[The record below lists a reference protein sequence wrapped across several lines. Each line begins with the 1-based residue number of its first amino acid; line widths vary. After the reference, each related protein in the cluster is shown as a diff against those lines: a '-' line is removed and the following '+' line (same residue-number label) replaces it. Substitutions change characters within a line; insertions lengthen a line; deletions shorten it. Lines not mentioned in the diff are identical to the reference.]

1 MIPIEVMLDDLPLGG
16 LGSPLSAL
24 VQSISLDDGKYWC
37 TLYHISIKF
46 YVRMRMRE
54 GIVVINCYY
63 CAQLLTQCKLWHS

>member
-37 TLYHISIKF
+37 THNHTSSDQF
-46 YVRMRMRE
+46 NVRMRMMYE
-54 GIVVINCYY
+54 
-63 CAQLLTQCKLWHS
+63 Q